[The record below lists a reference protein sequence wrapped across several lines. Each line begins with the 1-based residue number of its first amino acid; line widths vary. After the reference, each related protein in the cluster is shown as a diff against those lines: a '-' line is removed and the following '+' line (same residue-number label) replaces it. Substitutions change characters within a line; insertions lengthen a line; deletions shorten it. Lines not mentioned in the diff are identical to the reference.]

1 MSINESYKSLASSS
15 LDLSYLR
22 EIGNNNE
29 LFIEKMLTHFT
40 TDIPYFLASLNDAI
54 ETNDAVNV
62 KIKAHKAKSV
72 AGYLNDQSLHLLMQ
86 DLEADGANNTLN
98 ENTKRNFEKA
108 KSRFT
113 LILKEINTYL
123 GNQ

>member
-29 LFIEKMLTHFT
+29 LFTEKMLTHFT
-40 TDIPYFLASLNDAI
+40 SDIPYFLASLNDAI

-86 DLEADGANNTLN
+86 DIEADGANNTLN
-98 ENTKRNFEKA
+98 ETTKMNFEKA

-123 GNQ
+123 GNR

>member
-1 MSINESYKSLASSS
+1 MSINESDKSLASSS

-86 DLEADGANNTLN
+86 DLEADGASNTLN
-98 ENTKRNFEKA
+98 ETTKRNFEKA

-123 GNQ
+123 GNR

>member
-1 MSINESYKSLASSS
+1 MSINESDKSLASSS

-40 TDIPYFLASLNDAI
+40 SDIPYFLASLNDAI
-54 ETNDAVNV
+54 ETNDADNV

-113 LILKEINTYL
+113 LILKEIDTYL
-123 GNQ
+123 GNK